1 MLTELANMRN
11 LVTDQLGEKWE
22 LKVNKLQEAQQAL
35 ENKDIAL
42 QAQLEQ
48 QKKKIVAAEKI
59 ALQQTIAHQRQLEQ
73 QNDQLQNKLTELQ
86 GGLVANLQGQ
96 EQNRMLTELA
106 NMRNPVHR
114 ITDNLGKIWDDDR
127 TFATSRPK
135 GENGGL
141 NKVFEQQ
148 SSDGDMADDMAESAG
163 GTGRGRKRRK
173 MEREGEGEG
182 ELLGLGLG

>member
-11 LVTDQLGEKWE
+11 LVHNVTNQLGEKWE
-22 LKVNKLQEAQQAL
+22 LKVNKLQ
-35 ENKDIAL
+35 
-42 QAQLEQ
+42 AQLEQ
-48 QKKKIVAAEKI
+48 QKQKKIVAAEAAEKI
-59 ALQQTIAHQRQLEQ
+59 ALMKAHQRQLEQ

-114 ITDNLGKIWDDDR
+114 LTDNLGKIWDDDR
-127 TFATSRPK
+127 TIATSMPK

-148 SSDGDMADDMAESAG
+148 SSDDDMAESAG
-163 GTGRGRKRRK
+163 GTGRGRKRRR
-173 MEREGEGEG
+173 MEREG